1 MRYLSL
7 VFRCRLLTGGRFSSY
22 KGSMLRGSL
31 GAFLKKTCCTVR
43 GGACEECMLGSVCA
57 YPALF
62 VGKSANDAG
71 NSTSSRVIPFCL
83 VPFDTGKSEYQAG
96 ETFSFELKLF
106 SRAIDHLPYY
116 VHAFVLAGMQGM
128 GHKGEDAPGRF
139 ELEEIW
145 AGDKSI
151 YSKAAQK
158 VDILGGEELV
168 LPPWTEDDGASDE
181 GFLRVILETPCRFKE
196 SSRLSDALPFR
207 QLLILAMRRVRTLWE
222 LDGQGARYEDFGHML
237 DIADSV
243 ATVASGLH
251 WKDWK
256 RFSSRQ
262 QAYMQLGGLMGEV
275 VYKGR
280 IHPFLPLLCLAE
292 KLHIGKQTSF
302 GLGRIR
308 LEPLEQWTADAG
320 RVEVG
325 SSEGS
330 FPATDVGEQRADGP
344 DAADVSGAASGGTS
358 WEAVSRS

>member
-43 GGACEECMLGSVCA
+43 GGACEECMLGNVCA

-62 VGKSANDAG
+62 VGKSSGGAG
-71 NSTSSRVIPFCL
+71 NSAGARIIPFCL
-83 VPFDTGKSEYQAG
+83 VPFDTGKSDYQAG

-116 VHAFVLAGMQGM
+116 VHAFVLAGKQGM

-139 ELEEIW
+139 ELEDIRVGE
-145 AGDKSI
+145 KSI

-158 VDILGGEELV
+158 VDMPKGEELV
-168 LPPWTEDDGASDE
+168 LPPWTEDGRADKE
-181 GFLRVILETPCRFKE
+181 GFLRVSLETPCRFKE
-196 SSRLSDALPFR
+196 GSRLSDALPFR

-222 LDGQGARYEDFGHML
+222 LDGQGARYEEFRYML
-237 DIADSV
+237 DLADSV
-243 ATVASGLH
+243 ATVASSLH
-251 WKDWK
+251 WKDWT

-262 QAYMQLGGLMGEV
+262 QAYMQLGGLWGEV
-275 VYKGR
+275 IYKGQ
-280 IHPFLPLLCLAE
+280 IQPFLPLLFLAE

-308 LEPLEQWTADAG
+308 LEPLEEWTEDAG
-320 RVEVG
+320 GDKIG
-325 SSEGS
+325 SSGEG
-330 FPATDVGEQRADGP
+330 FPATN
-344 DAADVSGAASGGTS
+344 S
-358 WEAVSRS
+358 